1 MAARRKF
8 MYRRLDPEKI
18 VATVETLGRRIGER
32 FPASG
37 LSKVCQELLAVARES
52 QERAAWI
59 GKPHRALRCAIG
71 VLIALILVIIGSI
84 LYNLRMPAGGFD
96 AGGFLQASDAGI
108 NLLIV
113 VGAAVLFLVTVET
126 RIKRARAIKAIHE
139 LRALAHVVDM
149 HQLTKD
155 PDRVSARGK
164 ATASSPKQNLSAFEL
179 LRYLDYCSEMLSS
192 IGKIAALYVQKFND
206 PVVLSAAEDVEAL
219 TTGLSRKI
227 WQKIMII
234 NNAQRHDDDD
244 GEPPRGRKKPGDGG
258 PQKRGGGPR

>member
-1 MAARRKF
+1 
-8 MYRRLDPEKI
+8 MYRSLNPEKI
-18 VATVETLGRRIGER
+18 VATVETLGRRIEER

-37 LSKVCQELLAVARES
+37 LSRVCQELLAVARES

-59 GKPHRALRCAIG
+59 GKPHRALRVAIG
-71 VLIALILVIIGSI
+71 VLIAIIVVLLASI
-84 LYNLRMPAGGFD
+84 VSTLRMPAGGFD
-96 AGGFLQASDAGI
+96 AGSLLQASEAGV

-139 LRALAHVVDM
+139 LRALAHVIDM

-155 PDRVSARGK
+155 PERTLARG
-164 ATASSPKQNLSAFEL
+164 TDTPSSPNQYRGACEL
-179 LRYLDYCSEMLSS
+179 VRYLDYCSEMLSS

-206 PVVLSAAEDVEAL
+206 PVVLAAAEDVEGL

-227 WQKIMII
+227 WQKIMIL
-234 NNAQRHDDDD
+234 NYAQPTD
-244 GEPPRGRKKPGDGG
+244 GEPGRGRKRAGEAI
-258 PQKRGGGPR
+258 Q

>member
-1 MAARRKF
+1 
-8 MYRRLDPEKI
+8 MYRSLNPEKI
-18 VATVETLGRRIGER
+18 VTTVETLGRRIEER

-59 GKPHRALRCAIG
+59 GKPHRALRVAIG
-71 VLIALILVIIGSI
+71 VLIAIIVVLLASI
-84 LYNLRMPAGGFD
+84 LSSLRMPAGGFD
-96 AGGFLQASDAGI
+96 AGSLLQASEAGV

-126 RIKRARAIKAIHE
+126 RLKRARAIKAIHE
-139 LRALAHVVDM
+139 LRALAHVIDM

-155 PDRVSARGK
+155 PERTLARGK
-164 ATASSPKQNLSAFEL
+164 DTPSSPKQKMGAFEL
-179 LRYLDYCSEMLSS
+179 VRYLDYCSEMLSS

-206 PVVLSAAEDVEAL
+206 PVVLAAAEDVEGL

-234 NNAQRHDDDD
+234 NYAQTAD
-244 GEPPRGRKKPGDGG
+244 GEPGRGRKRAGEAA
-258 PQKRGGGPR
+258 R